1 MKVASTLWKEK
12 INGEE
17 IEFLVCPYMV
27 GDILTTTN
35 NIDPSARYKG
45 TTWQKIEE
53 ETFLMSA
60 SETYPVKTTGGENEH
75 TLTVDE
81 MPSHNHTISNN
92 GNAKF
97 PITINAETGGTGY
110 NINYSYG
117 TKSEP
122 RLIADN
128 KGGSKA
134 HNNMPKFYAVY
145 FWLRVA

>member
-1 MKVASTLWKEK
+1 MKVASTLWKKK
-12 INGEE
+12 IDGEE
-17 IEFLVCPYMV
+17 MEFLVCPYMV

-35 NIDPSARYKG
+35 NIDPNARYKG

-60 SETYPVKTTGGENEH
+60 SETYPVKTTGGENTH

-81 MPSHNHTISNN
+81 MPSHSHQISGRTGVSMWSVGDIVMAAN
-92 GNAKF
+92 GTN
-97 PITINAETGGTGY
+97 PEGTTSTQTSG
-110 NINYSYG
+110 
-117 TKSEP
+117 
-122 RLIADN
+122 D
-128 KGGSKA
+128 SKA

>member
-27 GDILTTTN
+27 GDILATTN

-60 SETYPVKTTGGENEH
+60 SETYPVKTTGGENTH

-81 MPSHNHTISNN
+81 MPSHSHEVSGRTGTSMWAVGDIVMAAN
-92 GNAKF
+92 GAN
-97 PITINAETGGTGY
+97 PVGTV
-110 NINYSYG
+110 SSK
-117 TKSEP
+117 TS
-122 RLIADN
+122 
-128 KGGSKA
+128 GGSKA